1 MASDKSPAPK
11 TALVKRSRVDRG
23 KEDQAPIGGKRVI
36 HSSRTKSVSGELSIS
51 GLLCV
56 NNLDTKPHVTR
67 PFEEDGWVHACAKAK
82 GQAVG
87 SVPGQVW
94 FGQPGRDKDAKL
106 LDPGDPIVRLF
117 DRPMPYMT
125 SAQFF
130 EAGCHHRVMDGED
143 FWVLF
148 GQDNKPLPPSVRF
161 QLPKYIL
168 PVRGA
173 AATSEVDLETGW
185 PVRWHINRAH
195 GAPLIVPAQSI
206 IQFRDYNID
215 DPIRGLG
222 DVEALYRDID
232 TAHQAWRYQ
241 SAILKNSGDPGGFIT
256 TETTLAQDEAEAAEN
271 EAEQSFSVDNAGKW
285 KVVSGKGI
293 TFTPNKLG
301 PKDMDFPK
309 LNAWI
314 RDKILGV
321 LGVPPPFLGVLEFA
335 TLANFVESVRMFWQG
350 GNGILTYLHTVE
362 DVITNLFLRNLADP
376 RAPRLFFRFDTSGI
390 EALQA
395 DRNAQLDVAE
405 KLAASNLGLSF
416 EEACSIIGIDIEGA
430 KLAFGKVHFMPS
442 TLTTADRIL
451 EDSINPPQPPPA
463 PNVPAP
469 AADGNSGDG
478 GGGKSVAIAAKEPD
492 PGTPT
497 NREADAPAPDPVE
510 IARAARREYW
520 STKESKILRDGE
532 TALRKSYRDFRK
544 EYERI
549 VYARVR
555 DFAAEGDAGLRV
567 IEPVVRAGPSDNPL
581 DDLNPFSHEVD
592 KLLPSRTQETARM
605 RRKYTDPVRGIYAN
619 ALEDIANEIGAEF
632 PMLPS
637 DPSVLAALE
646 VQVTQLVDGH
656 VDLLADRVRSALLQ
670 ELSKATNQANLQAAV
685 DEVLPEIT
693 DELARVFDDRAT
705 RANTIA
711 RTETAR
717 AANTARNMEMVHTG
731 VASSEW
737 ITQHDAAVRGAPG
750 GPYADSEFSHAELD
764 GRTWPVG
771 GLVDAGSHPHL
782 KYPSDPDGD
791 PGDTINCRCLARPVL
806 QKDSTNQ

>member
-1 MASDKSPAPK
+1 MASDKSGGGK
-11 TALVKRSRVDRG
+11 TALVPRSRVDRG
-23 KEDQAPIGGKRVI
+23 KPDEAPSTGKRVV
-36 HSSRTKSVSGELSIS
+36 HSGRSKSTTGEITVS

-87 SVPGQVW
+87 SVPAGVW
-94 FGQPGRDKDAKL
+94 FGEPGKDKKAEL
-106 LDPGDPIVRLF
+106 LKPNDPISRLF
-117 DRPMPYMT
+117 ARPMPYMT

-130 EAGCHHRVMDGED
+130 EASAHHRIMDGED

-148 GQDNKPLPPSVRF
+148 GKDNKPLPAGMKF
-161 QLPKYIL
+161 ELPTFIL
-168 PVRGA
+168 PVRGSA
-173 AATSEVDLETGW
+173 VTPEVDTETGW
-185 PVRWHINRAH
+185 PVRWHINRKN
-195 GAPLIVPAQSI
+195 GSPLIVPVQSV

-232 TAHQAWRYQ
+232 LAHQAYRYQ
-241 SAILKNSGDPGGFIT
+241 AAILRNSGDPGGFIT
-256 TETTLAQDEAEAAEN
+256 TETTLAPDEAEAAEN
-271 EAEQSFSVDNAGKW
+271 EAGESFSVDNAGKW
-285 KVVSGKGI
+285 KVVSGKGV

-309 LNAWI
+309 LNAWT

-321 LGVPPPFLGVLEFA
+321 LGVPPPFVGVLEFA

-350 GNGILTYLHTVE
+350 GNGVLTYLKTVE
-362 DVITNLFLRNLADP
+362 DVITNLFLRNLTDP
-376 RAPRLFFRFDTSGI
+376 RAEKLYFRFDTSGI

-395 DRNAQLDVAE
+395 DRNAQLEIAE

-416 EEACSIIGIDIEGA
+416 EEACSIIGIDIEGE

-451 EDSINPPQPPPA
+451 EDSVNPPPDPAATPPPA
-463 PNVPAP
+463 GDKPAENPP
-469 AADGNSGDG
+469 ANDS
-478 GGGKSVAIAAKEPD
+478 GKSVEVVAK
-492 PGTPT
+492 
-497 NREADAPAPDPVE
+497 EADAPPAVQELDPVE
-510 IARAARREYW
+510 VARAARREYW
-520 STKESKILRDGE
+520 STKEARILRDGE

-567 IEPVVRAGPSDNPL
+567 IEAVRRDGPNDNVPF
-581 DDLNPFSHEVD
+581 DDLNPFSHDVD

-605 RRKYTDPVRGIYAN
+605 ARKFTDPIRGIWAN
-619 ALEDIANEIGAEF
+619 ALEDVATEIGAEF

-646 VQVTQLVDGH
+646 QQVTQLVDGH
-656 VDLLADRVRSALLQ
+656 IDYLAERVRSALLQ

-693 DELARVFDDRAT
+693 DELARVFGDRAT
-705 RANTIA
+705 RGNTIA

-731 VASSEW
+731 IATQEW
-737 ITQHDAAVRGAPG
+737 ITQHDAAVRGTPG

-764 GRTWPVG
+764 GQSWAVG
-771 GLVDAGSHPHL
+771 GLVDAGAHPHL
-782 KYPSDPDGD
+782 KYPGDPEAE